1 MLEKLKERVLKA
13 NLDLVKY
20 NLVLFTWGN
29 VSEIDRENGL
39 IAIKP
44 SGVAYEHMTAE
55 DIVIVDLDGKKI
67 SGKLNPSSD
76 TPTHIE
82 IYKAMPGVSGVAH
95 THSTYATAFAQ
106 AGRNV
111 PLYGTTHADYFYGEI
126 PVTRALTENEIKNEY
141 EKNTGIVIAETFKN
155 LDPAAVPAVLVK
167 NHGPFTFGKN
177 GENAAFHA
185 AVLEEVCKMAH
196 FSETINPSV
205 SPAPKIIADKHYF
218 RKHGAGAYYGQ
229 NNKSE

>member
-82 IYKAMPGVSGVAH
+82 IYKAMPGVSGVVH

-167 NHGPFTFGKN
+167 NHF
-177 GENAAFHA
+177 
-185 AVLEEVCKMAH
+185 
-196 FSETINPSV
+196 
-205 SPAPKIIADKHYF
+205 KIQQLIP
-218 RKHGAGAYYGQ
+218 
-229 NNKSE
+229 